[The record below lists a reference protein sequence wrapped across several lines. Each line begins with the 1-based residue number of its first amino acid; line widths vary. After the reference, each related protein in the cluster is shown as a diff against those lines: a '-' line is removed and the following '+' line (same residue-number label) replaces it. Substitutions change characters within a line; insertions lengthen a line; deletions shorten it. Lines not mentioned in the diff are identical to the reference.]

1 MHFIKLIN
9 NPTLMGLIGVIVGAI
24 IGGIITLKSNDKNN
38 KYQNDR
44 EWRDKIAM
52 TTREFIILLRKLNA
66 ENCYKNDMGSKQK
79 WSMTVLELSE
89 IVKAEAELYY
99 DKEERT
105 LMYEILKMQ
114 NLKTDEERRNYND
127 IIDVKMEQFLGIIRR
142 KLR

>member
-66 ENCYKNDMGSKQK
+66 ENFYKNDMGSKQK

-114 NLKTDEERRNYND
+114 NPKTDEERRNYND

>member
-1 MHFIKLIN
+1 
-9 NPTLMGLIGVIVGAI
+9 MGLIGVIVGAI

>member
-66 ENCYKNDMGSKQK
+66 ENFYKNDMGSKQK

-114 NLKTDEERRNYND
+114 NPKTDEERRKYND

>member
-1 MHFIKLIN
+1 
-9 NPTLMGLIGVIVGAI
+9 MGLIGVIVGAI

-44 EWRDKIAM
+44 EWRDKIAK

-66 ENCYKNDMGSKQK
+66 ENYYKNDMGSKQK

-114 NLKTDEERRNYND
+114 NPKTDEERRNYND
-127 IIDVKMEQFLGIIRR
+127 IIDEKMEQFLGIIRR

>member
-1 MHFIKLIN
+1 
-9 NPTLMGLIGVIVGAI
+9 MGLIGVIVGAI

-114 NLKTDEERRNYND
+114 NPKTDEERRNYND
-127 IIDVKMEQFLGIIRR
+127 IIDEKMEQFLGIIRR

>member
-114 NLKTDEERRNYND
+114 NPKTDEERRNYND
-127 IIDVKMEQFLGIIRR
+127 IIDEKMEQFLGIIRR

>member
-1 MHFIKLIN
+1 MHFINLIN

-66 ENCYKNDMGSKQK
+66 ENFYKNDMGSKQK

-114 NLKTDEERRNYND
+114 NPKTDEERRNYND

>member
-1 MHFIKLIN
+1 
-9 NPTLMGLIGVIVGAI
+9 
-24 IGGIITLKSNDKNN
+24 
-38 KYQNDR
+38 
-44 EWRDKIAM
+44 
-52 TTREFIILLRKLNA
+52 
-66 ENCYKNDMGSKQK
+66 
-79 WSMTVLELSE
+79 MTVLELSE

-105 LMYEILKMQ
+105 LMYEIPKMQ